1 MIKYASE
8 HEIYLQKQII
18 IEKKVGNKEQNTSE
32 KNISLYVKMLK
43 GDDYLSKFIVAK
55 LTICLKVESTT

>member
-43 GDDYLSKFIVAK
+43 DDYLSKFIVAK